1 MKNEDVTQ
9 NDDTGGVEVVATE
22 NGRLTIPAQ
31 LRRTAGIEPGQTLLV
46 YVEDGRVVIESRE
59 QLAQRIR
66 RDVAASWQGPEA
78 PSVTEELIAERRAEA
93 ARESGEDI
101 R

>member
-1 MKNEDVTQ
+1 VTQ
-9 NDDTGGVEVVATE
+9 NDEIGGVEVVATE

-46 YVEDGRVVIESRE
+46 YVEDGRVVIETRA
-59 QLAQRIR
+59 QLARRIR
-66 RDVAASWQGPEA
+66 RDVAESWQGP
-78 PSVTEELIAERRAEA
+78 PDQSVTDELIADRRAEA
-93 ARESGEDI
+93 VRESGEDI